1 MAPIRSVAVFLGSS
15 SAPPPPFH
23 TLARDVG
30 NELASAGLTLV
41 YGGASVGL
49 MGEVADAA
57 LAAGGRVIGVI
68 PRHLV
73 DREIAHRGLSEQV
86 ICETMHERKAIM
98 AARSDAIA
106 VLPGGFGTLDEA
118 FEAITWR
125 LLGLHDKPVIFVDPP
140 GVPYWEAL
148 HAWVRTAAENGL
160 VGAQHVGLFE
170 RLEGAP
176 ALLDRLAKDE
186 AHPRPPPKWT

>member
-1 MAPIRSVAVFLGSS
+1 MAPLTSVAVFLGSS

-23 TLARDVG
+23 ALAREVG
-30 NELASAGLTLV
+30 RGLAERGLTLV

-49 MGEVADAA
+49 MGGLANAA
-57 LAAGGRVIGVI
+57 LSAGGSVVGVI
-68 PRHLV
+68 PTHLV

-86 ICETMHERKAIM
+86 VCTTMHERKAIM
-98 AARSDAIA
+98 AARCDAIA

-140 GVPYWEAL
+140 GIAYWEPL
-148 HAWVRTAAENGL
+148 HTWVCTAAENGL
-160 VGAQHVGLFE
+160 VGPQHVGLFE
-170 RLEGAP
+170 RVEGAA
-176 ALLDRLAKDE
+176 ALFDRLAKDE